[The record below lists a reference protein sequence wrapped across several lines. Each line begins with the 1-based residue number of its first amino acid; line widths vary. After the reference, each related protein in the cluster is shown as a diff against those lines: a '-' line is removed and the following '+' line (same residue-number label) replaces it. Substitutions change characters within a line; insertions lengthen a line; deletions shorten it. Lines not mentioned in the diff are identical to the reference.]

1 MSNYTKLVNFAI
13 KDTLNSGDSGKLIR
27 GTEINTE
34 FNNIATA
41 ISSKADI
48 NSPDLTG
55 DATAV
60 NLTVTGILEAVVDG
74 GTY

>member
-13 KDTLNSGDSGKLIR
+13 KDTLNSGDAGKLIR

-41 ISSKADI
+41 IASKADS
-48 NSPDLTG
+48 NAPALTG
-55 DATAV
+55 NATAV
-60 NLTVTGILEAVVDG
+60 NLAVTGVFEAVVDG

>member
-13 KDTLNSGDSGKLIR
+13 KDSLNSGDSGKLIR

-34 FNNIATA
+34 LTNVAIAIAT
-41 ISSKADI
+41 KADT
-48 NSPDLTG
+48 NAPALTG
-55 DATAV
+55 SATAQD
-60 NLTVTGILEAVVDG
+60 LTVTGTFEAVVDG